1 MLILL
6 IESPLSRATLTN
18 TTLPVAL
25 DMFSLPSVIVYVL
38 LILVLNGT
46 TSAPVL
52 AHPSLP
58 LPPPPVLLP
67 GTPAPAYCERV
78 SNQPF
83 RPLALSIPVPG
94 DAIHNPAI
102 PVDELIAMSKF
113 ATTCLRNAK
122 VKYCLP
128 VSPDLSG
135 PAGKKPLDR
144 FVVKC
149 CKRPHLIVAS
159 LVPPTETAPVNVLL
173 V

>member
-1 MLILL
+1 MLILVSV
-6 IESPLSRATLTN
+6 SPLSNATLTN

-38 LILVLNGT
+38 LILVPNDT

-58 LPPPPVLLP
+58 LPPEPVLLP
-67 GTPAPAYCERV
+67 GTPTPAYWVPV

-83 RPLALSIPVPG
+83 NPLALSTPVPG
-94 DAIHNPAI
+94 AAIHKPAI
-102 PVDELIAMSKF
+102 PVDEFIAMSKF
-113 ATTCLRNAK
+113 ATTALRNAK

-135 PAGKKPLDR
+135 PAGK
-144 FVVKC
+144 
-149 CKRPHLIVAS
+149 
-159 LVPPTETAPVNVLL
+159 
-173 V
+173 